1 MTPLDATAGD
11 LETLALE
18 KMTKILGDDK
28 GRRLMRSVLHELG
41 LARIDTPD
49 DLYRFSTALSGH
61 GMIEQAVGAV
71 LGFNALMRGARAHE
85 KG

>member
-1 MTPLDATAGD
+1 
-11 LETLALE
+11 
-18 KMTKILGDDK
+18 
-28 GRRLMRSVLHELG
+28 MRSVLEELG

-49 DLYRFSTALSGH
+49 DLYRFSTALSAH